1 MYTLHQL
8 LPCGDCADKI
18 IQFIEK
24 HDKVEFNIHFAKTFT
39 DKTGRNKLKGND
51 RITLSPMD
59 SSAWKKVT
67 LLMLDYYIGKMQKS
81 KPGEDADESL
91 DIEGS
96 DIQKLKKMENLKEKI
111 QSIESGYEVLKKTV
125 EDLGIDIKPDDW
137 KEQRE
142 KADEYEKQDIKNS
155 VNKL

>member
-1 MYTLHQL
+1 
-8 LPCGDCADKI
+8 
-18 IQFIEK
+18 
-24 HDKVEFNIHFAKTFT
+24 
-39 DKTGRNKLKGND
+39 
-51 RITLSPMD
+51 
-59 SSAWKKVT
+59 
-67 LLMLDYYIGKMQKS
+67 MLDYYIGKMQKS